1 MTAET
6 PEGSRPTG
14 LSLATWANALAATV
28 VVATL
33 VYAQL
38 VLLPELRMCTLVKVG
53 FPAPLGSLLNGVL
66 TCVPTSGAVALA
78 IAALAAAVFFL
89 TRPIAA
95 FVRLWTALE
104 RRGLQWAV
112 PLVVV
117 AVAALPFLSKG
128 DALLHDAMLFAAV
141 TTYLMDSLLS
151 GHNSY
156 WSFYWYLGHPPFAFF
171 GWLYWL
177 LSGGL
182 GAVVGLNLA
191 NKILFYGLHLGS
203 TAGAYAFSLAAMRD
217 PKIAVVTALAYGLG
231 FDHFARVFTGRT
243 FLALIYLLLPLLFL
257 IWELRLQRR
266 LSKPWAIAGIGVLSC
281 ALIFTHQV
289 DGAFAILGFLVYAG
303 VKALESR
310 RLAEA
315 MADLVPGLLLGALL
329 SSFWTIPLVIEIFG
343 ASASSKAA
351 RVLSLK
357 VPEPAALLGF
367 LPLPLAE
374 RPFHYLG
381 LSVLGLAAL
390 GLMKLVRQGRRALAV
405 LTVGSL
411 AAVLFQSER
420 YMPVVLLACA
430 AGAGAGFTAVRWG
443 EPVKRLFVV
452 VALLA
457 ADLAPMTAQLG
468 YPDFSYLRGFYATV
482 QAGPGERVLDLTSDR
497 HTFWPSFVY
506 LFGKHE
512 TVFGT
517 LIESA
522 PRGLAMSVAIAQRA
536 AHEYYDLGHDPSD
549 RTLDGLY
556 LLGVKQLLLHD
567 EQRGRDPA
575 AVFRDKRTGLGLE
588 RGLRSVALGQ
598 HSVVVAA
605 PRLVKVAMPD
615 LQRREGWGLKAPYEQ
630 RAVPYDEVDALLD
643 KMRLQRATATA
654 AALPVLDAEVSL
666 PEEVWL
672 KVRRVETFPNR
683 IAIEYES
690 SQAFLQ
696 LSYAYSQHLSL
707 RIDGVPVPFHRT
719 AMDTIAVRTNAGVH
733 RLEIEGEPSGLRR
746 FTAWTSA
753 LGVGLLGVLVV
764 RGTRRRSLRH
774 ARYVHP
780 AAPDASGPEASDAR

>member
-6 PEGSRPTG
+6 REASRPTG
-14 LSLATWANALAATV
+14 LSPAAWANALAAIV
-28 VVATL
+28 AVATV

-38 VLLPELRMCTLVKVG
+38 VLLPELRMCTLEKVG
-53 FPAPLGSLLNGVL
+53 LRASPGSLLDGVL
-66 TCVPTSGAVALA
+66 TCVPKSGAVALA
-78 IAALAAAVFFL
+78 IAVLSTAMFVL
-89 TRPIAA
+89 TRPMAA
-95 FVRLWTALE
+95 FARLWTALE
-104 RRGLQWAV
+104 RRGLPWAV
-112 PLVVV
+112 PLLVV
-117 AVAALPFLSKG
+117 AVAALPYLSKG

-151 GHNSY
+151 GHHSY

-203 TAGAYAFSLAAMRD
+203 TIGAYAFSQAATRD

-231 FDHFARVFTGRT
+231 FDHFARIFTGRT
-243 FLALIYLLLPLLFL
+243 FLALIYFLLPLLFL
-257 IWELRLQRR
+257 VWELRLQRR
-266 LSKPWAIAGIGVLSC
+266 LSRPWAIAGIAVLSC

-289 DGAFAILGFLVYAG
+289 DGAFAVLAFLVYAG
-303 VKALESR
+303 VRAVESR

-315 MADLVPGLLLGALL
+315 MADLVPGLFLGALL
-329 SSFWTIPLVIEIFG
+329 SSFWTIPLVAEIAG

-357 VPEPAALLGF
+357 VPDPAALLGF

-374 RPFHYLG
+374 RPIHYLG

-390 GLMKLVRQGRRALAV
+390 GLMKLLRQGKLALVV
-405 LTVGSL
+405 LTVASL
-411 AAVLFQSER
+411 AAVLLQSER

-430 AGAGAGFTAVRWG
+430 AAAGAGFTAVRWG
-443 EPVKRLFVV
+443 EPIKRLFVV

-468 YPDFSYLRGFYATV
+468 YPDFSYLRSFYATV

-522 PRGLAMSVAIAQRA
+522 PRGLAMSVAISQRA
-536 AHEYYDLGHDPSD
+536 AQEHYDFEEDLSD

-588 RGLRSVALGQ
+588 RGLRSEALGQ
-598 HSVVVAA
+598 HSVAVAA

-643 KMRLQRATATA
+643 RMRLHRATATA
-654 AALPVLDAEVSL
+654 AALPVLDTELSL
-666 PEEVWL
+666 PAEVWL
-672 KVRRVETFPNR
+672 NVHRVETHPNR
-683 IAIEYES
+683 IVIEYES

-707 RIDGVPVPFHRT
+707 RIDGVAVPFHRT
-719 AMDTIAVRTNAGVH
+719 AMDTIAVRTDAGVH

-746 FTAWTSA
+746 FTRWTSA
-753 LGVGLLGVLVV
+753 AGVGWLVV
-764 RGTRRRSLRH
+764 MLVGGTRPWSLRH
-774 ARYVHP
+774 ARSVQP
-780 AAPDASGPEASDAR
+780 AVPDASGPEGPHAR